1 LSTDRSTR
9 AGTPGSDRVVD
20 ELARLRR
27 RVNAQDHALARLSEA
42 LQALRT
48 GSQALRD
55 ENRELRRQ
63 LELRPGA
70 ERCPPA

>member
-1 LSTDRSTR
+1 M
-9 AGTPGSDRVVD
+9 PGNDRVAD
-20 ELARLRR
+20 ELARLRK
-27 RVNAQDHALARLSEA
+27 RVSQQDHALARIAEA